1 MSCLLLLTPKRSF
14 ISAIRILTF
23 IKISNSIIFTTLKFF
38 SNSRITSQK
47 SITMHVAIAGN
58 IGAGKT
64 TLTKLLAKHFN
75 WEAQYEDVLENPY
88 LEDFYNKME
97 RWSFNLQIYF
107 LNSRFRQILELR
119 ESGKAII
126 QDRTIYE
133 DAHIFAPNLHA
144 MGLMTNRDYEN
155 YKSLFD
161 LMESV
166 VKGPDLLI
174 YLRSSI
180 PNLVSQIH
188 KRGRDYENSISI
200 EYLSRLN
207 ERYEAW
213 VHNYNK
219 GNLLI
224 IDVDNINFVDNPEDL
239 GNIITRVDGE
249 LNGLFK

>member
-1 MSCLLLLTPKRSF
+1 
-14 ISAIRILTF
+14 
-23 IKISNSIIFTTLKFF
+23 
-38 SNSRITSQK
+38 
-47 SITMHVAIAGN
+47 MHIAIAGN

-64 TLTKLLAKHFN
+64 TLTRLLSKHFK

-107 LNSRFRQILELR
+107 LNSRFRQIMELR
-119 ESGKAII
+119 KSGKAVI

-144 MGLMTNRDYEN
+144 MGLMTNRDFEN
-155 YKSLFD
+155 YRSLFD

-166 VKGPDLLI
+166 VESPDLLI

-180 PNLVSQIH
+180 PNLVAQIH
-188 KRGRDYENSISI
+188 KRGREYENSISI
-200 EYLSRLN
+200 DYLSRLN

-213 VHNYNK
+213 IHNYDK

-224 IDVDNINFVDNPEDL
+224 IDVDNINFVDNPEEL
-239 GNIITRVDGE
+239 GNIITRIDGE
-249 LNGLFK
+249 LNGLFQ